1 MGSSPSSLLCLLHGL
16 MSQITCPHFPGGET
30 ETLRESSS
38 FWAFSE
44 FFYQEWLGM
53 RGAGMESPRP
63 SGTAT
68 FPHRKSEAPG
78 AFQARDEGRSQR
90 PSQGQSQLRRQ
101 SSPAP
106 SRQVSTSS
114 HRPSQVVTASPST
127 LGSGHVSWAGRSPVR
142 RAGPQH
148 EIELHSLPRGQKLLA
163 RCEGLHTNPL
173 KMALQCCPLGGPCYL
188 AISESHRCTRQALG
202 AASSS
207 LEIGSQV
214 KLRGQGTP
222 QWHSYPR
229 WKFGHLI
236 AWGGE
241 SGK

>member
-1 MGSSPSSLLCLLHGL
+1 
-16 MSQITCPHFPGGET
+16 
-30 ETLRESSS
+30 
-38 FWAFSE
+38 
-44 FFYQEWLGM
+44 M
-53 RGAGMESPRP
+53 RGAGVASPRP

-106 SRQVSTSS
+106 SRQVSTAS
-114 HRPSQVVTASPST
+114 HQPSRVVTASPNT
-127 LGSGHVSWAGRSPVR
+127 LGSGLVSWAGRPSVR

-148 EIELHSLPRGQKLLA
+148 EIELHSLPWGQKLLA
-163 RCEGLHTNPL
+163 RCEGLYTNSL
-173 KMALQCCPLGGPCYL
+173 KTAPQCCPLGGTCYL
-188 AISESHRCTRQALG
+188 VISESHRCTRQALG
-202 AASSS
+202 AATSS

-214 KLRGQGTP
+214 KLRGQSTP
-222 QWHSYPR
+222 RWHSYPW

-236 AWGGE
+236 A
-241 SGK
+241 